1 MADPTGFEPA
11 ISSVT
16 GWHVGPL
23 HHGSS
28 AGGGSY
34 QATPVVATRATWAIV
49 GRLYS
54 GPRTGSGMK
63 PSLDLRGEG
72 VDMTVVG
79 VPDAAELQG
88 RWKWFFAIGL
98 AFTVLGIIA
107 LGNLIATTLITTIIV
122 GLLLLAAGVFQV
134 FGVFATGGTTGSRVL
149 GLLLGILY
157 VLVGFDILANP
168 IGGAVTITL
177 VVSIFLIAGGLVRL
191 ISSLTGAGRGH
202 RFLLFLTGVV
212 NILLG
217 VWLWTGIPV
226 SGLAIGLFVGVDLVM
241 AGVTWMVLA
250 WGVRGSAKAVG
261 AAA

>member
-1 MADPTGFEPA
+1 MTMAG
-11 ISSVT
+11 I
-16 GWHVGPL
+16 
-23 HHGSS
+23 
-28 AGGGSY
+28 
-34 QATPVVATRATWAIV
+34 
-49 GRLYS
+49 
-54 GPRTGSGMK
+54 
-63 PSLDLRGEG
+63 
-72 VDMTVVG
+72 
-79 VPDAAELQG
+79 PDAADLQS

-122 GLLLLAAGVFQV
+122 GMLLLVAGVFQV
-134 FGVFATGGTTGSRVL
+134 FAAFASGGSTGSKIL

-168 IGGAVTITL
+168 IGGAITITI

-191 ISSLTGAGRGH
+191 VTAFTAAGGGH
-202 RFLLFLTGVV
+202 RILLLLTGVI

-226 SGLAIGLFVGVDLVM
+226 SGLAIGLFVGVDLLM
-241 AGVTWMVLA
+241 AGVTWMVMALA
-250 WGVRGSAKAVG
+250 VRKTPIEAPKAVG